1 VKMAG
6 LFSNS
11 EYILIV
17 LAHGET
23 CGSVPR
29 AQRISFLWG
38 TYMNNNY
45 SQQQRNAGKS
55 GRIISS
61 APSLLTITV
70 VTLNTLTGT
79 KNDSLRDS
87 L

>member
-17 LAHGET
+17 LAHGEA
-23 CGSVPR
+23 CGSASR

-38 TYMNNNY
+38 T
-45 SQQQRNAGKS
+45 
-55 GRIISS
+55 
-61 APSLLTITV
+61 
-70 VTLNTLTGT
+70 
-79 KNDSLRDS
+79 
-87 L
+87 